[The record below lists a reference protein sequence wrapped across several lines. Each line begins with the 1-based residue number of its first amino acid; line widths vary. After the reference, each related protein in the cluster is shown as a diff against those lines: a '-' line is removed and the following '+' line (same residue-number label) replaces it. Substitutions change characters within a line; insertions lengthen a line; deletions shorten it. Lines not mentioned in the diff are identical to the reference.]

1 MLDPAAVHADPLG
14 LLVAFGA
21 GMLSFLSPC
30 VLPLVPAY
38 LSMVSGLSAAELS
51 ALQDGPRTPTARVP
65 VGAGVGGTGGAGG
78 AGGAGG
84 VAGTGTAG
92 AGLAGAG
99 TAGAGTAG
107 AGTAGAGTAGSGSET
122 VVARADGP
130 VGTASLDRSSDL
142 TLSGTVSSDRDPS
155 GLDPFGLDPSGLDPP
170 GLDGGIRPADLR
182 RERSRLLRGI
192 LAFIAGF
199 TVVFTILGASA
210 SAIGRLFLTHQRA
223 LETVSGILI
232 VVFGAVLVAMAAGLR
247 LPVAV
252 VGERRFAV
260 RPSVLGVWAPPIMG
274 MAFAFAWTP
283 CIGPVLA
290 SVLALAAG
298 TGGSAAGGIALLL
311 AYSLGLGV
319 PFLLSGLALGRMTDM
334 LARVRGR
341 LRWVDLVG
349 GTILVAFGVLLL
361 TGHVDVVSAHISGW
375 LHDLHLDRLSVS

>member
-1 MLDPAAVHADPLG
+1 MFDPATIHADPLG

-51 ALQDGPRTPTARVP
+51 ALQDRPHPDPPPSVVP
-65 VGAGVGGTGGAGG
+65 LPQPVEVAVGAPGQAAPGQAAPGQAAAAGHVD
-78 AGGAGG
+78 A
-84 VAGTGTAG
+84 VAGRTDA
-92 AGLAGAG
+92 LAGQ
-99 TAGAGTAG
+99 
-107 AGTAGAGTAGSGSET
+107 AGSMG
-122 VVARADGP
+122 DGP
-130 VGTASLDRSSDL
+130 SA
-142 TLSGTVSSDRDPS
+142 
-155 GLDPFGLDPSGLDPP
+155 
-170 GLDGGIRPADLR
+170 ADLA
-182 RERSRLLRGI
+182 RERGRLLRGI

-199 TVVFTILGASA
+199 TVIFTILGASA
-210 SAIGRLFLTHQRA
+210 SAIGRLFLTHQRS

-232 VVFGAVLVAMAAGLR
+232 VVFGAVLVAMAAGLP
-247 LPVAV
+247 LPLALS
-252 VGERRFAV
+252 GERRFAV
-260 RPSVLGVWAPPIMG
+260 RPSVLGAWAPPIMG

-319 PFLLSGLALGRMTDM
+319 PFLLSGLAFGRMTDM
-334 LARVRGR
+334 LARVRSR
-341 LRWVDLVG
+341 LRLVDLVG
-349 GTILVAFGVLLL
+349 GTILVVFGILLL
-361 TGHVDVVSAHISGW
+361 TGNVDVISAHISTW